1 MNKNKI
7 IALVLAST
15 AFIAFY
21 WGFMNFE
28 GGSRYVN
35 LFALVMVLA
44 CTSAAIAIGNAGE
57 R

>member
-44 CTSAAIAIGNAGE
+44 CTSAAIAVGNAGE

>member
-7 IALVLAST
+7 TALGLAAI

-21 WGFMNFE
+21 WGFMDFE
-28 GGSRYVN
+28 NGSRYVN
-35 LFALVMVLA
+35 LFAFVIVLG
-44 CTSAAIAIGNAGE
+44 CTAASIAVGNAGE